1 MKEQS
6 KTFEF
11 TNSSYNIPRNK
22 IVRFKL
28 NNVFFNLASFN
39 CAKSAITICMTKTK
53 FWLGLFEN
61 EEPVFVCDFSV
72 QDFNKACNKI
82 TMSGNPPLNDVFF
95 IDSVSLNDFFFIDS
109 EKEKKKDKV
118 LRLEIATD
126 YHLES
131 YDYINL
137 DELLNSFKNFLNK
150 E

>member
-1 MKEQS
+1 
-6 KTFEF
+6 
-11 TNSSYNIPRNK
+11 
-22 IVRFKL
+22 
-28 NNVFFNLASFN
+28 
-39 CAKSAITICMTKTK
+39 
-53 FWLGLFEN
+53 
-61 EEPVFVCDFSV
+61 
-72 QDFNKACNKI
+72 
-82 TMSGNPPLNDVFF
+82 MSGNPPLNDVFF
-95 IDSVSLNDFFFIDS
+95 IDSVSLNDFFFIAS